1 MFRRLLP
8 ALLLSVLPLA
18 NGCYD
23 SHFGQTGE
31 APGEGSPNA
40 SLADIRA
47 RFTGQPV
54 VVEGDIRVAGR
65 VTTSDRAGNFY
76 RTLCIEDAGAALEV
90 MVGLDHLH
98 NDYPPGSL
106 LLVRLRGLTLG
117 EQFGVLQAGG
127 PAEPGSGYA
136 TGFLGSKA
144 AAGLVAGPEAARR
157 CGSRTA
163 RRRRAARSGGNDHS
177 RTRPVDVR
185 HARPHPRRGA
195 VRRGGAGGMGRIPS
209 LRRRAGQPHPNLRTH
224 LCRLRRSIDTRRA
237 GLADRH
243 FAAGRHGRR
252 PIHTQTEG

>member
-23 SHFGQTGE
+23 SHFGQAGE

-127 PAEPGSGYA
+127 PAEPG
-136 TGFLGSKA
+136 
-144 AAGLVAGPEAARR
+144 
-157 CGSRTA
+157 
-163 RRRRAARSGGNDHS
+163 
-177 RTRPVDVR
+177 
-185 HARPHPRRGA
+185 RG
-195 VRRGGAGGMGRIPS
+195 
-209 LRRRAGQPHPNLRTH
+209 
-224 LCRLRRSIDTRRA
+224 
-237 GLADRH
+237 
-243 FAAGRHGRR
+243 
-252 PIHTQTEG
+252 

>member
-1 MFRRLLP
+1 MFRQLLP

-144 AAGLVAGPEAARR
+144 AADAAVVRLGGGVLPEAAATTIPELAPSM
-157 CGSRTA
+157 CGTL
-163 RRRRAARSGGNDHS
+163 
-177 RTRPVDVR
+177 V
-185 HARPHPRRGA
+185 
-195 VRRGGAGGMGRIPS
+195 RIPDVELFGEEAPVAWAGYHRFADAQGNLIRTYVRTYADFAGASIPEGRGS
-209 LRRRAGQPHPNLRTH
+209 LTGILQQDGTA
-224 LCRLRRSIDTRRA
+224 
-237 GLADRH
+237 ADRYILKLRDETD
-243 FAAGRHGRR
+243 FLLA
-252 PIHTQTEG
+252 E

>member
-1 MFRRLLP
+1 MFRQLLP

-23 SHFGQTGE
+23 SHFGQAGE

-117 EQFGVLQAGG
+117 EQFGVLQAGS

-144 AAGLVAGPEAARR
+144 AADAAVTTIPELAPSMCGTLV
-157 CGSRTA
+157 
-163 RRRRAARSGGNDHS
+163 
-177 RTRPVDVR
+177 
-185 HARPHPRRGA
+185 
-195 VRRGGAGGMGRIPS
+195 RIPDVELFGEEAPVAWAGYHRFADAQGNLIRTYVRTYADFAGASIPEGRGS
-209 LRRRAGQPHPNLRTH
+209 LTGILQQDGTA
-224 LCRLRRSIDTRRA
+224 
-237 GLADRH
+237 ADRYILKLRDETD
-243 FAAGRHGRR
+243 FLLA
-252 PIHTQTEG
+252 E

>member
-1 MFRRLLP
+1 MFRRLLS
-8 ALLLSVLPLA
+8 ALLLTALPLA

-23 SHFGQTGE
+23 SHFGQAGE

-117 EQFGVLQAGG
+117 EQFGVLQAGS

-144 AAGLVAGPEAARR
+144 AADAVVVRLGGGVPPEAAATTIPELAPSM
-157 CGSRTA
+157 CGTL
-163 RRRRAARSGGNDHS
+163 
-177 RTRPVDVR
+177 V
-185 HARPHPRRGA
+185 
-195 VRRGGAGGMGRIPS
+195 RIPDVGLFGEEAAVTWAGYHRFADAEGNLIRTYVRTYADFAGTPIPEGRGS
-209 LRRRAGQPHPNLRTH
+209 LTGILQQDGTA
-224 LCRLRRSIDTRRA
+224 
-237 GLADRH
+237 ADRYILKLRDETD
-243 FAAGRHGRR
+243 FRLA
-252 PIHTQTEG
+252 E

>member
-1 MFRRLLP
+1 MFRRLLS
-8 ALLLSVLPLA
+8 ALLLTALPLA

-23 SHFGQTGE
+23 SHFGQAGE

-117 EQFGVLQAGG
+117 EQFGVLQAGS

-144 AAGLVAGPEAARR
+144 AADAAVVRLGGVVPPEAAATTIPELAPSM
-157 CGSRTA
+157 CGTL
-163 RRRRAARSGGNDHS
+163 
-177 RTRPVDVR
+177 V
-185 HARPHPRRGA
+185 
-195 VRRGGAGGMGRIPS
+195 RIPDVGLFGEEAPVTWAGYHRFADAEGNLIQTYVRTYADFAGTPIPEGRGS
-209 LRRRAGQPHPNLRTH
+209 LTGILQQDGTA
-224 LCRLRRSIDTRRA
+224 
-237 GLADRH
+237 ADRYILKLRDETD
-243 FAAGRHGRR
+243 FRLA
-252 PIHTQTEG
+252 E